1 MVICYHYG
9 YGTVVDLAK
18 AYDLYFE
25 AANGGYDK
33 DMELVGR
40 FYNQGIY
47 VEQNR
52 ERAECW
58 LKKAMEASDPD
69 AVEEREQYQ
78 PMKKIKIR
86 LVVVLKAALV

>member
-1 MVICYHYG
+1 MKHIYGDGVLEDNELALKLLIQAHGLVICYHYG

-52 ERAECW
+52 ERAEC
-58 LKKAMEASDPD
+58 
-69 AVEEREQYQ
+69 
-78 PMKKIKIR
+78 
-86 LVVVLKAALV
+86 